1 MSDQGCCLGSAI
13 LACQPVCRLA
23 HFVRE
28 RVVDIDAIDDANNCG
43 FDRHIL
49 ISDRRP
55 RRLAE
60 RAHDHLASSG
70 AEPIGYDD
78 DVACWLFVEVIRM
91 DNQKPDALKIGRLLR
106 RPDCAYNSC

>member
-1 MSDQGCCLGSAI
+1 MSDQVCCLGSAI

-23 HFVRE
+23 HFVRS
-28 RVVDIDAIDDANNCG
+28 RVVDIDSIDDTDNSG

-55 RRLAE
+55 RCLSE
-60 RAHDHLASSG
+60 RAHNHLACSG
-70 AEPIGYDD
+70 AQPIGDYD
-78 DVACWLFVEVIRM
+78 DVAGWLFVEVVRV